1 MKNLLLIFIFLAFSC
16 THKSKQNALTE
27 NSNSTKS
34 KINEFKLRIEAAKS
48 FEFKNPDRPVE
59 DTLILKT
66 RKGIFEISPSGLF
79 RNNRND
85 TIQLK
90 TKLIVEEAFLYEDS
104 NHFYLFYTDTD
115 YEGSTSWIEKISKEP
130 LDIIYSEQIQGFNLG
145 QPIINKNFVYVTT
158 IGFIGKI
165 DLNTGKY
172 DWKHYNLYDREKCS
186 FNSFDTIMLKENTT
200 EFLSENYKSKKLD
213 KIIID
218 NLTGKIKQIEK

>member
-1 MKNLLLIFIFLAFSC
+1 MKNLLIILIFFTFSC
-16 THKSKQNALTE
+16 TNKNKQNALTE

-34 KINEFKLRIEAAKS
+34 KINEFKLRIEAAKT

-66 RKGIFEISPSGLF
+66 KKGIFEISPTGLF

-90 TKLIVEEAFLYEDS
+90 TSLIVEEAFLYEES

-130 LDIIYSEQIQGFNLG
+130 LNIIYSEQIQGFNLG
-145 QPIINKNFVYVTT
+145 QL
-158 IGFIGKI
+158 
-165 DLNTGKY
+165 LNSTKFG
-172 DWKHYNLYDREKCS
+172 
-186 FNSFDTIMLKENTT
+186 
-200 EFLSENYKSKKLD
+200 
-213 KIIID
+213 
-218 NLTGKIKQIEK
+218 IEIPSL